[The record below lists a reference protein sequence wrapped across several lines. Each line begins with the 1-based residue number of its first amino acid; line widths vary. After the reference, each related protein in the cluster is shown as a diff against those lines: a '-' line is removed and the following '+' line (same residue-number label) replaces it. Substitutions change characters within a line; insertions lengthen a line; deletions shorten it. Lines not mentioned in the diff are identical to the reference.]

1 MTVVIPARNEARNL
15 AEVLPRLPQVH
26 EVVVVD
32 GNSVDGTVETVRR
45 VMPAARIVTQTR
57 RGKGNALAC
66 GFAEA
71 TGDIIVMFDADGSA
85 DPEEIA
91 RFVAVLTEG
100 ADVAK
105 GSRVM
110 PGGGSEDITVL
121 RGLGNR
127 ALTWFTNRLFRTRYS
142 DLCYG
147 YNAFW
152 RDVLPSLALP
162 SPHPAGDVM
171 RWGDGFEIETVLNCR
186 VAVAGLTVR
195 EVPSV
200 ELSRIHG
207 VSNLSAVRDGLR
219 VLRTILTERTSAR
232 QNRAIARAVQAAPHV
247 IPDLVP
253 VPRPHHEPV
262 PAGAALD
269 EATV

>member
-1 MTVVIPARNEARNL
+1 MVIPARNEARNL
-15 AEVLPRLPQVH
+15 EEVLPRLPDVH
-26 EVVVVD
+26 EIVVVD
-32 GNSVDGTVETVRR
+32 GASVDDTIETVRR
-45 VMPAARIVTQTR
+45 VKPSARIVGQTR

-85 DPEEIA
+85 DPEEIQ
-91 RFVAVLTEG
+91 RFVHTLTEG
-100 ADVAK
+100 ADFAK

-110 PGGGSEDITVL
+110 PGGGSQDLTII

-127 ALTWFTNRLFRTRYS
+127 SLTWFTNRLFRTRYS

-152 RDVLPSLALP
+152 RDVLPSLVLP
-162 SPHPAGDVM
+162 DPKPEGQVM

-186 VAVAGLTVR
+186 VAVAGLRVR

-207 VSNLSAVRDGLR
+207 TSNLSAVRDGLR
-219 VLRTILTERTSAR
+219 VLKTILTERQSAR
-232 QNRAIARAVQAAPHV
+232 RHRAIARAVMAAPKV
-247 IPDLVP
+247 IISELVPAQRRADLV
-253 VPRPHHEPV
+253 H
-262 PAGAALD
+262 AGLVADERAA
-269 EATV
+269 